1 MDPWKASTSE
11 KSSTT
16 LYGAI
21 VVTIAKAVL
30 PFEMGVLSLA
40 QVKFT
45 VNFQ

>member
-1 MDPWKASTSE
+1 MDPSKASTPG

-21 VVTIAKAVL
+21 VVTIAKEVFQ
-30 PFEMGVLSLA
+30 FEMGVLSLA